1 MLTMICSKLLDY
13 DTMMILMMMTRTVV
27 MMVVSDE
34 VTEVA
39 RAAKLE
45 LGAPSTT
52 WGALN
57 KASTYFLFNDRAVKC
72 ANCNKQSDKVQSQNS
87 CTLHL

>member
-1 MLTMICSKLLDY
+1 MICSKLLDY

-39 RAAKLE
+39 RAAE
-45 LGAPSTT
+45 LGAGGVLNNLGAPPTKPQLTSLST
-52 WGALN
+52 
-57 KASTYFLFNDRAVKC
+57 
-72 ANCNKQSDKVQSQNS
+72 QVQ
-87 CTLHL
+87 

>member
-1 MLTMICSKLLDY
+1 MLDY

-39 RAAKLE
+39 RAAKLGAGGALNN
-45 LGAPSTT
+45 LGAPSTKPQLT
-52 WGALN
+52 SL
-57 KASTYFLFNDRAVKC
+57 STP
-72 ANCNKQSDKVQSQNS
+72 VQ
-87 CTLHL
+87 

>member
-34 VTEVA
+34 VAEVSS
-39 RAAKLE
+39 AAKL
-45 LGAPSTT
+45 
-52 WGALN
+52 
-57 KASTYFLFNDRAVKC
+57 
-72 ANCNKQSDKVQSQNS
+72 
-87 CTLHL
+87 

>member
-39 RAAKLE
+39 RAAE
-45 LGAPSTT
+45 LGAG
-52 WGALN
+52 GALN
-57 KASTYFLFNDRAVKC
+57 NLVAPLTKPQLTSLSTPG
-72 ANCNKQSDKVQSQNS
+72 Q
-87 CTLHL
+87 

>member
-39 RAAKLE
+39 RAAELGAGGALNN
-45 LGAPSTT
+45 LGAPSTKPQLT
-52 WGALN
+52 SL
-57 KASTYFLFNDRAVKC
+57 STP
-72 ANCNKQSDKVQSQNS
+72 VQ
-87 CTLHL
+87 